1 MGGKVSKQPKRQ
13 TRRQKQAEHK
23 TPENYRRAQ
32 KEKARSEEANR
43 LNEEL
48 NKGE

>member
-1 MGGKVSKQPKRQ
+1 MSKQPKRQ
-13 TRRQKQAEHK
+13 TRRQKQVEHK

-32 KEKARSEEANR
+32 KEKVRSEEANR

-48 NKGE
+48 NK